1 MTLRNLLG
9 HKLGKVTVMAM
20 DKPSSQEG
28 DPQRS
33 KGDSGPWRWSRHVVR
48 LLLVLIILAGGGGIS
63 FYWLTH
69 KPTAQRRP
77 PQTQARLVEVSRVRS
92 GTQKVVVKAMGTV
105 VPTRRIQLASRVS
118 GEIVEVSPDFVPGG
132 HFKANQR
139 MLQIEPKDYQLA
151 VQQFTSNLAKAQCD
165 LKVEMGQQSVAQ
177 REYEL
182 LGQDVQEE
190 DKELLL
196 RQPQLAMVQAAVTAA
211 QASLE
216 QAQLDLKRTNVMAP
230 FNAIVQSRNVD
241 LGSQVNVSTELA
253 SLVDTDKYWIQV
265 SVPVDE
271 LRWITIPD
279 RSDDKGS
286 LVRVYYESAWGP
298 DALRMGTVE
307 RLMTDLEPQ
316 GRMAR
321 LLVAVADP
329 LELNSDSQNHHSLIL
344 ESYVRVK
351 IQGPD
356 LEDVVRIPRAALRD
370 GNRVWVMKPD
380 NTLDIRNVTII
391 WGGSDHVCVTDGPA
405 DGDLLVISDLAAP
418 VQGMALRTADS
429 FKQHLTQP
437 PDERPEQKNKGDISN
452 DR

>member
-1 MTLRNLLG
+1 MVRFLL
-9 HKLGKVTVMAM
+9 A
-20 DKPSSQEG
+20 
-28 DPQRS
+28 
-33 KGDSGPWRWSRHVVR
+33 
-48 LLLVLIILAGGGGIS
+48 LIILAGGGGIS

-77 PQTQARLVEVSRVRS
+77 SQVQARLVEVTRVRS
-92 GTQKVVVKAMGTV
+92 GTQKVAVQAMGTV
-105 VPTRRIQLASRVS
+105 VPARKIQLASRVS
-118 GEIVEVSPDFVPGG
+118 GEIIEVNPEFVPGG

-151 VQQFTSNLAKAQCD
+151 VEQFTSNLAKAQCD

-196 RQPQLAMVQAAVTAA
+196 REPQMAMTQAAVTAA

-216 QAQLDLKRTNVMAP
+216 QAQLNLKRTNVMAP

-241 LGSQVNVSTELA
+241 LGSQVNVSTALA

-279 RSDDKGS
+279 RNGDEGS

-298 DALRMGTVE
+298 DAFRMGTVE

-356 LEDVVRIPRAALRD
+356 LADVVRIPRTALRD
-370 GNRVWVMKPD
+370 GNRVWVMQPD
-380 NTLDIRNVTII
+380 NTLDIREVTII
-391 WGGSDHVCVTDGPA
+391 WGGNDHVCVTDGLA
-405 DGDLLVISDLAAP
+405 DGDLLIISDLAAP

-429 FKQHLTQP
+429 FKQHLTQR
-437 PDERPEQKNKGDISN
+437 PDERPAQKNKGDISN